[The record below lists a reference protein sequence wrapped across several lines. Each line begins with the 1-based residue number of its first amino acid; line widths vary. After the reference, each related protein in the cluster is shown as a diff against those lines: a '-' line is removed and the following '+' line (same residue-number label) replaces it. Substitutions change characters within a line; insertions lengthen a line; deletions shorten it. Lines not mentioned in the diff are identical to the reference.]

1 MGYRELPH
9 LQKCSAD
16 RERNLEHPVHHIS
29 VCFKYLSIVCLA
41 SLNHMVYRSIT
52 CFIVSG
58 SEHSRARNPRR
69 HGYAPPQLTLN
80 WQNCTGGRQTAFK
93 RGGGGVSFSL
103 WSIASLYKRPAAGG
117 SVGWSVCHNFLEER
131 EVTIS

>member
-1 MGYRELPH
+1 MLSRSGKKFGTPCTSHIGVLQVFVNRLSCFFESHGLPINYMFHCLRVRAQQSSKPETTRLRTPATDFELAK
-9 LQKCSAD
+9 L
-16 RERNLEHPVHHIS
+16 
-29 VCFKYLSIVCLA
+29 Y
-41 SLNHMVYRSIT
+41 
-52 CFIVSG
+52 
-58 SEHSRARNPRR
+58 
-69 HGYAPPQLTLN
+69 
-80 WQNCTGGRQTAFK
+80 GGRQTAFK